1 MAVSDICITNIFHI
15 CITLFYTVSDEP
27 TNWYSSDEEDGG
39 GSVSSILKSLKKQN
53 EMLKN
58 QQSQQQQQSQGQGQ
72 GQPKPPQPP
81 LGDPRLQKGPL
92 SDPRVKADPRQRAA
106 DPRKS
111 DGESGVQDPRLSRDP
126 RKQKPPEP
134 STGLPKGD
142 AHRHPGSGHKP
153 AAAGGDD
160 DEEGERELRERAV
173 LIPLEPSAT
182 AAASLRD
189 PRCQIK
195 QFSHIRV
202 DILLQRPAFAH
213 SVVWAPEDLIPLMV
227 PKQETSINLPL
238 PPLIADAQLN
248 RTLGGTL
255 PETHGSPTS
264 SSSTG
269 MPPDPRLAAARLKEG
284 VGRVSTSRLGAEGKP
299 GGEKPLDPRTH
310 KDPRISRS
318 SSLDSS
324 SKPKDGSSGPGGV
337 LDPRLLRGSVSVSVS
352 SSSTTTTAI
361 SPRAEPEKLPP
372 YAPRLAASTGAGLES
387 PTTLLGGISLYDPR
401 NQTSQA
407 AKPVSEDPPEPAKK
421 TGILKQALGKRSS
434 GSPPPAQLS
443 PTCRA
448 GSEGK
453 TSDSPSDGSTT
464 SGSGKAASSPGVP
477 TTSVTTAPT
486 APAPAPAVHNLP
498 IQALAGLIRP
508 PYSDPR
514 LAKPSSIVQAGP
526 VEEAVKKEEEEVE
539 KEEKMEVTEDE
550 EPQQQEQ
557 NDEEEDEEM
566 DRPLKDVFKTFDP
579 TASPFCQ

>member
-1 MAVSDICITNIFHI
+1 MAVSDIVISGAFHI
-15 CITLFYTVSDEP
+15 CIIYTVSDEP

-58 QQSQQQQQSQGQGQ
+58 QQSQQQQSQGQ

-81 LGDPRLQKGPL
+81 LGDPRLQKGPP
-92 SDPRVKADPRQRAA
+92 SDPRVKTDPRQRAA

-134 STGLPKGD
+134 SAGLPKAD
-142 AHRHPGSGHKP
+142 AHRHSGAGHKP
-153 AAAGGDD
+153 APAGGED
-160 DEEGERELRERAV
+160 DEEGERELRERAA

-255 PETHGSPTS
+255 PETHVSPT

-284 VGRVSTSRLGAEGKP
+284 VGRVGTGRLGVEGKP
-299 GGEKPLDPRTH
+299 GAEKPLDPRTH

-324 SKPKDGSSGPGGV
+324 SKPKEGSSGPGGV
-337 LDPRLLRGSVSVSVS
+337 LDPRLLRGSVSVTVS
-352 SSSTTTTAI
+352 STSATPTAI

-407 AKPVSEDPPEPAKK
+407 TKPVSEDAPEPAKK
-421 TGILKQALGKRSS
+421 TGILTQALGKRSS

-443 PTCRA
+443 PTYRA

-464 SGSGKAASSPGVP
+464 GGSGKAASSPSAP
-477 TTSVTTAPT
+477 TTSVTTVPA

-514 LAKPSSIVQAGP
+514 LAKPSSIAQAGP
-526 VEEAVKKEEEEVE
+526 AEEAVKKEEEEG
-539 KEEKMEVTEDE
+539 EEKMEVREDE
-550 EPQQQEQ
+550 EPQQELQQQQQ
-557 NDEEEDEEM
+557 NDEEEEDEEM